1 MGAGTSLLVS
11 ITAIKYFYDKM
22 RFIDNASLLGALLL
36 ARLGNA
42 QDCYRLPSDADWPS
56 DKAWSTLNATVN
68 GKLVATVPIGSPC
81 HDPTYDA
88 DACDALKASWLNPL
102 TQ

>member
-1 MGAGTSLLVS
+1 MRDGTSLLVS
-11 ITAIKYFYDKM
+11 ITAIKYFHGKM
-22 RFIDNASLLGALLL
+22 RLFDNALLPGALLL
-36 ARLGNA
+36 ARLGA
-42 QDCYRLPSDADWPS
+42 AKECYRLPSDSDWPS
-56 DKAWSTLNATVN
+56 ETAWSTLNSTVN

-88 DACDALKASWLNPL
+88 NACGTLKAQWLNPL